1 MPTSRDLTR
10 HLPGNGG
17 GKRSPDIDT
26 FWRFTWPDG
35 CFFTFKIN
43 TEIVAA
49 YDKKKDPE
57 EVAAFVG
64 RKVLRIRNASK
75 AEFDDHFAGD
85 QYPLKDP
92 VYGIWDLAIA
102 VDEDAD
108 GKADAVF
115 MDEWYALAH
124 GRRPTAH
131 GSRVTA
137 HGPRRWQALKS
148 KACEG
153 TSGTAMKYVVASA
166 MILDHFLPSVQSCP
180 AKQSAFCDALLWEPG
195 DEHPLLPI
203 DHVNPRQAFRPI
215 YDAIADK
222 PPPVPKVTGGRRDP
236 SAVERAKWIKAY
248 GDKLEANRIAALS
261 KLLYSGAWRIRYFHK
276 IGGHFPQLPGPRP
289 NRSGTCMSFDQYL
302 AKECER
308 CAYGLLKEW
317 EGYSKNKDGM
327 DVHSDVDFASWF
339 QSFKCIKSP
348 TPVTDA
354 DTGDL
359 VFSYHP
365 LHLEVF
371 YIDVLEARN
380 IGMLAWLPGSGT
392 HVTDQVHGVGKAP
405 TVAAGVAPPAALK
418 RSASSPGA
426 VRS

>member
-1 MPTSRDLTR
+1 MPTSRDFTR

-43 TEIVAA
+43 TEIVA
-49 YDKKKDPE
+49 YDDKKDPE
-57 EVAAFVG
+57 EVVAFVG

-92 VYGIWDLAIA
+92 IHGIWDLA
-102 VDEDAD
+102 VCVNEDAD
-108 GKADAVF
+108 GAADAVF
-115 MDEWYALAH
+115 MDEW
-124 GRRPTAH
+124 
-131 GSRVTA
+131 
-137 HGPRRWQALKS
+137 WQALKS

-153 TSGTAMKYVVASA
+153 TSGTVMKYIVASA
-166 MILDHFLPSVQSCP
+166 MILDHFLPDVQRCP
-180 AKQSAFCDALLWEPG
+180 AKQSAFCDALLWNPG
-195 DEHPLLPI
+195 EVHPKLPI
-203 DHVNPRQAFRPI
+203 DHVVPRRAFAPI

-222 PPPVPKVTGGRRDP
+222 PPPVPPFKPGTRDP
-236 SAVERAKWIKAY
+236 ARTAWVKSY
-248 GDKLEANRIAALS
+248 GKKLDENRIEALTE
-261 KLLYSGAWRIRYFHK
+261 LLYAGAWRIRYCHK
-276 IGGHFPQLPGPRP
+276 TGGHFPKLPGPRQG
-289 NRSGTCMSFDQYL
+289 RGGASMTFDQYIH
-302 AKECER
+302 KECED
-308 CAYGLLKEW
+308 CAHAMLAEW
-317 EGYSKNKDGM
+317 KGFAAGNNTSTGRVASVRDYYSD
-327 DVHSDVDFASWF
+327 DDFGRWF
-339 QSFKCIKSP
+339 RSTKCIAS
-348 TPVTDA
+348 TDPA
-354 DTGDL
+354 TDPDTNSK

-365 LHLEVF
+365 LHLAVF

-405 TVAAGVAPPAALK
+405 TVTAGVAPPAALK
-418 RSASSPGA
+418 RSTSSPGA